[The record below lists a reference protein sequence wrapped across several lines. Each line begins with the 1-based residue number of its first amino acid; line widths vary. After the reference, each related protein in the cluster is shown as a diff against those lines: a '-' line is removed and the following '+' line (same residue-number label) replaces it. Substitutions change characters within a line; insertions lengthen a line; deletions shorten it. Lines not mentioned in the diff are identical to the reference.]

1 MALAFSGV
9 LAEFNRA
16 EVLTAADVH
25 VARQLGALGG
35 ERDPDVLLAVALTV
49 RAVRLGSVCL
59 DLAAVR
65 DSVVGDVAGGPA
77 EVTDP
82 ELARQLAAVRALDWP
97 EHAGWEWACRQS
109 PLVREAGGGET
120 SGETGG
126 DASGE
131 TRGATSGET
140 SGGSSGDTSDTS
152 GDTSGGSGGGE
163 SADARCGNSADGSDG
178 TSADGATRTG
188 AGAGRPLRWSD
199 GLLYLDRYWRQEQQ
213 VAADLDIRGDGA
225 LQPADEPRLRAAID
239 RMFPDDNE
247 ARQRIAAAVCA
258 GRRLAVVAGGPG
270 TGKTTA
276 VARML
281 AAVCDQPGPPLRI
294 ALAAPTGKAAARL
307 QQAVRDEIATF
318 DPADA
323 ARLGELTA
331 STLHRLLGWKPRSK
345 SRFRH
350 DRSNRLPFDIVVV
363 DETSMVSLTMMARL
377 MEAVRPQA
385 RLVLV
390 GDPDQLASVEA
401 GAVLGDIVARGRRA
415 PVTTGSG
422 TPQWVK
428 AADPA
433 EGGSAQGS
441 RAQWGEA
448 QGAKAQSN
456 ESAPGE
462 AEGSSAAAE
471 PVAQLVGRLC
481 PADFAHLDSVA
492 SAQVEFG
499 VTRLTHRFRFGG
511 VIADLADAVRTG
523 DPDATMAVLRSGE
536 PAVTFTGFEAE
547 RDHPELAGFR
557 AEMLDSSR
565 QLIQAATAGDVL
577 SALRVM
583 DQHRLLCAH
592 RRGPFGASQWAA
604 IVQRWI
610 ADDLQAHPLPDNN
623 TEAGFGWWIPGR
635 PLLVGENDYE
645 LGLFNGDTGVVVRH
659 PLRGVVA
666 AFGDPSHP
674 ILVRPGRLSGV
685 QSVYAMTVH
694 KSQGSQFGSVTAILP
709 PAESPLLTRELLY
722 TAATRA
728 SDRVRI
734 IGTEEAVRAA
744 VSRPVTRASGLR
756 RR

>member
-1 MALAFSGV
+1 MTSPGATGSARTALAPDPYGRTIALAFSGV

-16 EVLTAADVH
+16 DVLTAADVH

-35 ERDPDVLLAVALTV
+35 ERNPDVLLAVALTV

-59 DLAAVR
+59 DLTTVR
-65 DSVVGDVAGGPA
+65 DSVVGDVAGAPA
-77 EVTDP
+77 DVTDP
-82 ELARQLAAVRALDWP
+82 ELARQLAAVRALGWP
-97 EHAGWEWACRQS
+97 EREGWEQACQQS
-109 PLVREAGGGET
+109 PLVTVA
-120 SGETGG
+120 
-126 DASGE
+126 
-131 TRGATSGET
+131 
-140 SGGSSGDTSDTS
+140 
-152 GDTSGGSGGGE
+152 GGSGVTGGGD
-163 SADARCGNSADGSDG
+163 SVDAATITATGGGDSVDAATTTAGS
-178 TSADGATRTG
+178 
-188 AGAGRPLRWSD
+188 GRPLRWSD

-213 VAADLDIRGDGA
+213 VAADLDVRGDGA
-225 LQPADEPRLRAAID
+225 LLPADEPRLRAAID

-258 GRRLAVVAGGPG
+258 GRRLAVIAGGPG

-281 AAVCDQPGPPLRI
+281 AALVDQPGPPLRI

-350 DRSNRLPFDIVVV
+350 DRTNRLPFDIVVV

-401 GAVLGDIVARGRRA
+401 GAVLGDIVARGRRV
-415 PVTTGSG
+415 PGKT
-422 TPQWVK
+422 
-428 AADPA
+428 
-433 EGGSAQGS
+433 
-441 RAQWGEA
+441 
-448 QGAKAQSN
+448 
-456 ESAPGE
+456 APGE
-462 AEGSSAAAE
+462 TEPDGAEIPSAASG
-471 PVAQLVGRLC
+471 PVFELVGRLC
-481 PADFAHLDSVA
+481 PDDLAQLDSAA
-492 SAQVEFG
+492 SAEVELG

-523 DPDATMAVLRSGE
+523 DPDATMAVLESGD
-536 PAVTFTGFEAE
+536 PAITFVPFEAE
-547 RDHPELAGFR
+547 RDRPEMAAFR
-557 AEMLDSSR
+557 AEMLASSR
-565 QLIQAATAGDVL
+565 LLIQAATAGDVP
-577 SALRVM
+577 SALRAM
-583 DQHRLLCAH
+583 DHHRLLCAH
-592 RRGPFGASQWAA
+592 RRGPFGASQWAS

-610 ADDLQAHPLPDNN
+610 ADDLLAHPLPNNDN
-623 TEAGFGWWIPGR
+623 EAGFGWWIPGR

-659 PLRGVVA
+659 PQLGGVVA

-694 KSQGSQFGSVTAILP
+694 KSQGSQFGSVTVILP

-734 IGTEEAVRAA
+734 IGTEDAVRAA

>member
-1 MALAFSGV
+1 MTSPRVRWAARTAPLPDPYGRTMALAFTGV

-35 ERDPDVLLAVALTV
+35 ERNPDVLLAVALTV
-49 RAVRLGSVCL
+49 RATRLGSVCL
-59 DLAAVR
+59 DLATVR
-65 DSVVGDVAGGPA
+65 DSVVGDVAGAPA

-82 ELARQLAAVRALDWP
+82 ELARQLAAVKALGWP
-97 EHAGWEWACRQS
+97 EHEGWQQACRQS
-109 PLVREAGGGET
+109 PLVTVVGG
-120 SGETGG
+120 
-126 DASGE
+126 
-131 TRGATSGET
+131 
-140 SGGSSGDTSDTS
+140 S
-152 GDTSGGSGGGE
+152 GDTSGDG
-163 SADARCGNSADGSDG
+163 ADAA
-178 TSADGATRTG
+178 TTTGARGDSVHAPTTTG
-188 AGAGRPLRWSD
+188 AGGDSVDAAATTGAGPGRPLRWSD

-225 LQPADEPRLRAAID
+225 LLPADEPRLRAAID

-258 GRRLAVVAGGPG
+258 GRRLAVIAGGPG

-281 AAVCDQPGPPLRI
+281 AALVDQPGPPPRI

-401 GAVLGDIVARGRRA
+401 GAVLGDIVARGRL
-415 PVTTGSG
+415 S
-422 TPQWVK
+422 
-428 AADPA
+428 
-433 EGGSAQGS
+433 S
-441 RAQWGEA
+441 RKVERDKTEKPP
-448 QGAKAQSN
+448 GAT
-456 ESAPGE
+456 
-462 AEGSSAAAE
+462 E
-471 PVAQLVGRLC
+471 PVFELVGRLC
-481 PADFAHLDSVA
+481 PDDLAQLDSA
-492 SAQVEFG
+492 AGAEVEFG

-511 VIADLADAVRTG
+511 VIADLADAVRDG
-523 DPDATMAVLRSGE
+523 DPDATIAVLQSTD
-536 PAVTFTGFEAE
+536 PAVTFVPLEAE
-547 RDHPELAGFR
+547 REHPELGAFR
-557 AEMLDSSR
+557 AEMLAASR
-565 QLIQAATAGDVL
+565 TLIQAATAGDVP
-577 SALRVM
+577 SALRAM
-583 DQHRLLCAH
+583 DHHRLLCAH

-604 IVQRWI
+604 VVQRWI
-610 ADDLQAHPLPDNN
+610 ADDLLAHPLPNNDN
-623 TEAGFGWWIPGR
+623 EAGFGWWIPGR

-659 PLRGVVA
+659 PQLGVVA

-694 KSQGSQFGSVTAILP
+694 KSQGSQFGSVTVILP

-734 IGTEEAVRAA
+734 IGTQDAVRAA